1 MVAARD
7 SAGPAGGR
15 IGARNHTDQML
26 VFDAYLY
33 VFSAYQQVAGKK
45 YRQIHADT
53 YRYALLVG
61 VHICM
66 YSVQIRNYS
75 G

>member
-7 SAGPAGGR
+7 SPGPAGGR
-15 IGARNHTDQML
+15 IGAINHTNLML
-26 VFDAYLY
+26 VFNAYLY
-33 VFSAYQQVAGKK
+33 VFSATVHISRFSGIK

-53 YRYALLVG
+53 YRYALLDG

-66 YSVQIRNYS
+66 YSVHITN
-75 G
+75 